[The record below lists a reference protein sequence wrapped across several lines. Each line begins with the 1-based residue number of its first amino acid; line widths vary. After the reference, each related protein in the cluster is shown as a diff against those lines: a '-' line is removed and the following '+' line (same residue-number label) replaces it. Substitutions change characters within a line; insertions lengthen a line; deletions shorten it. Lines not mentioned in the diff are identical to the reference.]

1 MFWIV
6 IILVI
11 GVFATFL
18 DSTVGKITSS
28 AAVVGIALL
37 LLGWITGLSFLFVLA
52 KACVVII
59 IITIAAALLLAILG

>member
-1 MFWIV
+1 MLWIV

-11 GVFATFL
+11 GVFAAFL
-18 DSTVGKITSS
+18 DSTVGKITTS

-37 LLGWITGLSFLFVLA
+37 LLGWITGFNFLYVLA

-59 IITIAAALLLAILG
+59 IITIAATLLLAILG